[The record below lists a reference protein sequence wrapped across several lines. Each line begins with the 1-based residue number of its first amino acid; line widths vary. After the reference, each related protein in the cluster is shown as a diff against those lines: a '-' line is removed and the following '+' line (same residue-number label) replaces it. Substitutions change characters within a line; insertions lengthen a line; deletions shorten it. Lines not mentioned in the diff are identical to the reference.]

1 MPGTVSGALS
11 TNNARDQLMR
21 IALIANGTTPTSRI
35 VPVNIEIAAGSPVT
49 GSNSAQAITVES
61 VTLPT
66 AIEVGQFLLFGD
78 GAAGR
83 VLFEATTRIAAG
95 TVTEITGIMAED
107 AAAGFTAD
115 FPILFNGVGEISLGE
130 TTALQTFAM
139 FSHGGSSD
147 VARGESTDTLS
158 ASGAGVS
165 YYAAALNTV
174 VEAKRLGRDLYVE
187 VEDTNPN
194 PDVFIAHG
202 PIEWSIGIVDDVSKS
217 GADGDKLTRTVSM
230 QLSGGIRRVNPA

>member
-1 MPGTVSGALS
+1 MPGTVAGALS
-11 TNNARDQLMR
+11 TDNARDQKMR
-21 IALIANGTTPTSRI
+21 IALIANGTTPVGRI
-35 VPVNIEIAAGSPVT
+35 VPVDIEIATGSPVT
-49 GSNSAQAITVES
+49 GNNTAQTITVTS

-78 GAAGR
+78 GTAGR
-83 VLFEATTRIAAG
+83 VLFEATERIPAG
-95 TVTEITGIMAED
+95 AVTEITGIMAED
-107 AAAGFTAD
+107 AAAGFSAD
-115 FPILFNGVGEISLGE
+115 FPILLDGVGEISLGE
-130 TTALQTFAM
+130 TTALSTFSM

-158 ASGAGVS
+158 SSGAGVS
-165 YYAAALNTV
+165 YYAAALKTV

-187 VEDTNPN
+187 VEGTNPN
-194 PDVFIAHG
+194 PDLFTTHG
-202 PIEWSIGIVDDVSKS
+202 PIDWSVGIVDDVSQA